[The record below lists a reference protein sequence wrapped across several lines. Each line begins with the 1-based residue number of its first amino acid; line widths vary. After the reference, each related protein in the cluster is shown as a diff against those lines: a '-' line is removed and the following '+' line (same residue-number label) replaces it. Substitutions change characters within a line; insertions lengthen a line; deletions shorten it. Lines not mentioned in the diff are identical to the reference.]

1 MQGASS
7 TRPLI
12 YSELHAETFAS
23 PHSEADVAAMLKAIG
38 ASQIEELF
46 DEIPAALKL
55 DELKAVPSGLSE
67 MEVTRL
73 MRSAPRR
80 TARC

>member
-38 ASQIEELF
+38 ASQIEDLF

-55 DELKAVPSGLSE
+55 DNSRRCRRASAKW
-67 MEVTRL
+67 
-73 MRSAPRR
+73 RSRA
-80 TARC
+80 